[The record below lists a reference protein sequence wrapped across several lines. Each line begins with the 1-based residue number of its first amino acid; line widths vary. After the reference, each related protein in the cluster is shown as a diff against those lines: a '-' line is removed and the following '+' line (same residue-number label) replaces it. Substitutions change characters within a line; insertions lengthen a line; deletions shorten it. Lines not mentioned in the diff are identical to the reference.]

1 MPAAPD
7 HQPEPRKRD
16 PDQDSPEMVPA
27 SAGGGAAVW
36 KINFQY
42 SDGGKIKVSSKGH
55 ITLQQAEKYY
65 KQYGIHSDG
74 GFYQESPYKDYEP
87 EHLTKVIARLRKEES
102 CRT

>member
-1 MPAAPD
+1 M
-7 HQPEPRKRD
+7 
-16 PDQDSPEMVPA
+16 
-27 SAGGGAAVW
+27 W

-42 SDGGKIKVSSKGH
+42 SDGGKIKVSSKGR

-74 GFYQESPYKDYEP
+74 GFYQESPYKNYEP